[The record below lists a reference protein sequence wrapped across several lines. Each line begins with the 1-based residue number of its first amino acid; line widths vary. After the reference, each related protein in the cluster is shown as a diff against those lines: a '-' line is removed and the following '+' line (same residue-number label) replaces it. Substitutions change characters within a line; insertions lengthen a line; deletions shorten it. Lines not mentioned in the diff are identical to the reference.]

1 MPIQNALTV
10 DVEDYYHVSG
20 FERDIQREDWGSYPS
35 RVVQNTRRILALL
48 NGTHVKATFF
58 VLGWVA
64 DHYPYL
70 VSEIDAAGHEIGS
83 HSYWHHLVYRQSP
96 CEFRDDLCRSR
107 DLLQDI
113 TGKSVTAYRAP
124 SFSITSESLWALD
137 ILAQEGFQV
146 DASIF
151 PIYHHRCGIP
161 GAPCHP
167 FIHETLS
174 GNITI
179 FPGSV
184 VRIGKVN
191 LPIAGGGYF
200 RLLPYWFTN
209 RLLRHI
215 NKRLG
220 QPFVF
225 YIHPWEVDPEQPR
238 LKVSTRVMRFRHY
251 VNLSTTK
258 AKVQRLLTHFSF
270 NRLNCIL
277 NQTVRIGGA
286 DVTDYSLPQNY
297 LRTKG
302 ALHEV
307 NTCVVDQ

>member
-1 MPIQNALTV
+1 MAIQNALTV
-10 DVEDYYHVSG
+10 DVEDYFHVSG
-20 FERDIQREDWGSYPS
+20 FERDIRREDWGSYPS

-48 NGTHVKATFF
+48 NGRHVKATFF

-64 DHYPYL
+64 DHYPDL
-70 VSEIDAAGHEIGS
+70 VSEIDDAGHEIGS
-83 HSYWHHLVYRQSP
+83 HSYWHRLVYRQSP

-167 FIHETLS
+167 FIHATQWGSLR
-174 GNITI
+174 I

-184 VRIGKVN
+184 ARIGKVN
-191 LPIAGGGYF
+191 LPISGGGYF
-200 RLLPYWFTN
+200 RVFPYWLTN
-209 RLLRHI
+209 RSLRHI

-225 YIHPWEVDPEQPR
+225 YIHPWEFDPEQPR

-270 NRLNCIL
+270 NRLDSIL
-277 NQTVRIGGA
+277 NQMVAIGGGQVA
-286 DVTDYSLPQNY
+286 DGFLARNYS
-297 LRTKG
+297 RTRSTQR
-302 ALHEV
+302 EV
-307 NTCVVDQ
+307 NTCMADQ